1 MQGRVV
7 SVNTAPNKGE
17 KKLPTATVTLV
28 AGQGVEGDAHF
39 GAGKQV
45 SLLSEESIDKGRAK
59 GMELNP
65 GDFGENLTVQGID
78 LISMGIGPRL
88 QVGETILQ
96 ISEIGKVCHSPCS
109 IGKRLGDCIMP
120 REGVFAKVLRG
131 GGISPGD
138 SIEPTALKVGAVLTS
153 SDRCSRG
160 EREDESGPV
169 LVGLL
174 EDLGVA
180 LADYSVLSD
189 DERLLSERLTF
200 LADRC
205 AVDVILTTGGTG
217 LAERDRMPEATLAV
231 IESPAPGISEALRQ
245 EGMRH
250 TPYACLSRGVSGLRG
265 RTLIIN
271 LPGSRRAVE
280 EGSAL
285 LRTILPHAL
294 EVIRAEVS
302 DCGRQQR
309 G

>member
-1 MQGRVV
+1 MQPRVV
-7 SVNTAPNKGE
+7 SVNTAPSKGE
-17 KKLPTATVTLV
+17 KKSPTDHITLI
-28 AGQGVEGDAHF
+28 AGQGVEADAHF
-39 GAGKQV
+39 GGDRQV
-45 SLLSEESIDKGRAK
+45 SLLAEESIDKGRAA

-65 GDFGENLTVQGID
+65 GDFGENLTVEGID
-78 LISMGIGPRL
+78 LLSMGIGRRL

-96 ISEIGKVCHSPCS
+96 ISEIGKVCHEPCN

-131 GGISPGD
+131 GRISPGD

-169 LVGLL
+169 LIHLL
-174 EDLGVA
+174 GELGVV
-180 LADYSVLSD
+180 LADYSVLPD
-189 DERLLSERLTF
+189 DERTLSDKLTF

-217 LAERDRMPEATLAV
+217 FSVRDRMPEATIAV
-231 IESPAPGISEALRQ
+231 LGSPASGISEALRH
-245 EGMRH
+245 EGMSH
-250 TPYACLSRGVSGLRG
+250 TPHACLSRGVSGLRG

-280 EGSAL
+280 EGSAFL
-285 LRTILPHAL
+285 QTILTHAL
-294 EVIRAEVS
+294 EVIRSEVS
-302 DCGRQQR
+302 ECGR
-309 G
+309 